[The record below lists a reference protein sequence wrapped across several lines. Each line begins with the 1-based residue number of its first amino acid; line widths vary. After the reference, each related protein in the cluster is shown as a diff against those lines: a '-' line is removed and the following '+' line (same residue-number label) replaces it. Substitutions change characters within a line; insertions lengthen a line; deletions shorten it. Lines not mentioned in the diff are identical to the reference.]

1 MKRVCLT
8 ALFVTAA
15 LSAHAD
21 GGRRSMI
28 PVCVSAVRTYMAFRM
43 ADGIVSVRIFPYFGF
58 RLLHAE
64 EDFAARTARIEFAT
78 RDDHGTF
85 VHHSAH
91 CLFWNRRVTGVS
103 IDGDVEGHIF
113 VD

>member
-1 MKRVCLT
+1 
-8 ALFVTAA
+8 
-15 LSAHAD
+15 
-21 GGRRSMI
+21 
-28 PVCVSAVRTYMAFRM
+28 MAFRM
-43 ADGIVSVRIFPYFGF
+43 ADGIVSPVRTVRIFPYFGF

-91 CLFWNRRVTGVS
+91 CLFWHRRLSGIS
-103 IDGDVEGHIF
+103 IDGDVEGHII